1 MPESNKQQRENLEGK
16 KGEMPIDNRASA
28 GDGPLSMMGGGSF
41 MSKHSQSRMMSSGKS
56 AAMNLMEKGKAV
68 SSVKG
73 SSNYMKNMS
82 PGDEPTMQK
91 YGGNKGDESRSKR
104 DY

>member
-1 MPESNKQQRENLEGK
+1 MPNKEPAKQERENLEGK

-28 GDGPLSMMGGGSF
+28 GDGPLAMMGGGSF
-41 MSKHSQSRMMSSGKS
+41 MSKHSQSRMMSSGKP

-73 SSNYMKNMS
+73 SSNYMLDQPPMEK
-82 PGDEPTMQK
+82 G
-91 YGGNKGDESRSKR
+91 YGHSKKK
-104 DY
+104 